1 MSTLYPS
8 SIELPYAGRIDSVA
22 QTAPPLFVNTHSVDA
37 PKRRQRFSDIPYRYI
52 LSSPITTP
60 HPALG
65 AVLRLGPDYICFH
78 RASGVDFQVWKPS
91 AAYVFPFVQPLFLAS
106 FVISVALSPL
116 PPPSRRRR
124 RRRRGMFS
132 SLNSLLPSVL
142 HLNSSPTA
150 PKPIVIEDDEDDVQE
165 EAVKNESKT
174 ERRER
179 EKKASETF
187 IFVRPPPAKS
197 NHPLNLQVQLVPPNT
212 RAPGLPTPRQSID
225 DTLPETPLSRT
236 QSNLSST
243 SSFSSV
249 SSTASGRR
257 MIIPLYNLQAH
268 NVMTN
273 IVVDAGTDAKIA
285 KFAKRGMEL
294 IDLAVMEPVEV
305 WAASK
310 VDNREVKQQDSRSSA
325 GALMP
330 PTGPSPASSA
340 VSLSSAGSHAPSATS
355 DKARKNLF
363 GKMFKRNSKE
373 PATPDMTPTQARHT
387 RNLSAGSMH
396 RSPSPIFPRRS
407 VDVPLAEKE
416 EPQAANVP
424 REVLLPAT
432 LGIQPLLSISTT
444 NPATYPNL
452 VSLFTSSAY
461 PPAVR
466 GVFNGRGP
474 AMYVWTVRRW
484 LKGDVGSVL
493 GGMLRGSNQIVVGEG
508 SEVRVEWRR
517 GKPKK
522 KRAKNPN
529 TPAAPRRKRT
539 SVGSGSSTSAT
550 SAEGFS
556 RLKTGEDDGEESDP
570 EDSETPWTCTVKVKS
585 LGPLLPR
592 TPTSTNRNFFP
603 SPRTV
608 PEARSVKVKVGTLS
622 PTPHHPKVVAMLKVP
637 YPLPDVE
644 VERVGIVRRRVVS
657 LEEGVGEGGGRKVV
671 SEGTPTG
678 LVFTAEEIKDVV
690 CSTGLWLVVRE
701 GFGGVGKVSRKGDG
715 WRIRA

>member
-1 MSTLYPS
+1 M
-8 SIELPYAGRIDSVA
+8 E
-22 QTAPPLFVNTHSVDA
+22 
-37 PKRRQRFSDIPYRYI
+37 
-52 LSSPITTP
+52 
-60 HPALG
+60 
-65 AVLRLGPDYICFH
+65 
-78 RASGVDFQVWKPS
+78 
-91 AAYVFPFVQPLFLAS
+91 
-106 FVISVALSPL
+106 
-116 PPPSRRRR
+116 
-124 RRRRGMFS
+124 
-132 SLNSLLPSVL
+132 
-142 HLNSSPTA
+142 
-150 PKPIVIEDDEDDVQE
+150 EDDDDDVQE
-165 EAVKNESKT
+165 ETVEGESKT

-179 EKKASETF
+179 EKKASEVRIDFIYAISRLYQRLYLLQTF

-225 DTLPETPLSRT
+225 DTFPETPLSRT

-243 SSFSSV
+243 SSFASV

-273 IVVDAGTDAKIA
+273 IIVDAGTDAKIA

-310 VDNREVKQQDSRSSA
+310 VDIRELKQQQESRSST

-340 VSLSSAGSHAPSATS
+340 VSLSSAGSHAPSAAS
-355 DKARKNLF
+355 EDKARKNLF
-363 GKMFKRNSKE
+363 GRMFKRNSKD
-373 PATPDMTPTQARHT
+373 PVSFNPTPNTTPTQARHV
-387 RNLSAGSMH
+387 RNLSASSTR

-407 VDVPLAEKE
+407 IDVPLAEE
-416 EPQAANVP
+416 EPVAPTAANVP

-432 LGIQPLLSISTT
+432 LGIQPLLSISTP
-444 NPATYPNL
+444 NPAVYPTL
-452 VSLFTSSAY
+452 VTLFTSSAY
-461 PPAVR
+461 PPAAR

-484 LKGDVGSVL
+484 LKGEGGSVL
-493 GGMLRGSNQIVVGEG
+493 AGMLRGSSQTALGEG

-517 GKPKK
+517 GKSKTKK
-522 KRAKNPN
+522 SAKNLNRPS
-529 TPAAPRRKRT
+529 TARRKRT
-539 SVGSGSSTSAT
+539 SVGSVSSAAT
-550 SAEGFS
+550 SADGTS
-556 RLKTGEDDGEESDP
+556 RSKTEEDDGEESDP
-570 EDSETPWTCTVKVKS
+570 EDSETPWTCTVKVKR
-585 LGPLLPR
+585 LGPALPR
-592 TPTSTNRNFFP
+592 TSTSTNMN
-603 SPRTV
+603 SLASSRTV
-608 PEARSVKVKVGTLS
+608 TEAQSVKLKVGTLS

-637 YPLPDVE
+637 YPLPDIE

-657 LEEGVGEGGGRKVV
+657 LGEGEGDGAGRKVV
-671 SEGTPTG
+671 SEGTPVG

>member
-1 MSTLYPS
+1 
-8 SIELPYAGRIDSVA
+8 
-22 QTAPPLFVNTHSVDA
+22 
-37 PKRRQRFSDIPYRYI
+37 
-52 LSSPITTP
+52 
-60 HPALG
+60 
-65 AVLRLGPDYICFH
+65 
-78 RASGVDFQVWKPS
+78 
-91 AAYVFPFVQPLFLAS
+91 
-106 FVISVALSPL
+106 
-116 PPPSRRRR
+116 
-124 RRRRGMFS
+124 MFS
-132 SLNSLLPSVL
+132 SLNSFLPSVL
-142 HLNSSPTA
+142 HINGNSSPTT
-150 PKPIVIEDDEDDVQE
+150 PKPIVMEEEDDEDVQE
-165 EAVKNESKT
+165 ETVEGESKT

-225 DTLPETPLSRT
+225 DTISETSLSRT

-273 IVVDAGTDAKIA
+273 IIVDAGTDAKIA
-285 KFAKRGMEL
+285 KFTKRGMEL

-305 WAASK
+305 WAATK
-310 VDNREVKQQDSRSSA
+310 VDVRELKQQDSRSST

-340 VSLSSAGSHAPSATS
+340 VSLSSAGSHAPSAAS
-355 DKARKNLF
+355 EDKARKNLF
-363 GKMFKRNSKE
+363 GRMFKRNSKD
-373 PATPDMTPTQARHT
+373 PMPLTPTPNTTPTQARHVRNMSASST
-387 RNLSAGSMH
+387 R

-416 EPQAANVP
+416 EPVAVTTAANVP

-432 LGIQPLLSISTT
+432 LGIQPLLSVSTP
-444 NPATYPNL
+444 NPAAYPTL
-452 VSLFTSSAY
+452 VTLFTSSAY
-461 PPAVR
+461 PPAAR

-474 AMYVWTVRRW
+474 AIYVWTVRRW
-484 LKGDVGSVL
+484 LKGEGGSVL
-493 GGMLRGSNQIVVGEG
+493 AGMLRGSNQTAVGEG

-517 GKPKK
+517 GKSKTKK
-522 KRAKNPN
+522 GAKASNRPS
-529 TPAAPRRKRT
+529 TARRKRT
-539 SVGSGSSTSAT
+539 SVGSVSSVSAT
-550 SAEGFS
+550 SADGFPRS
-556 RLKTGEDDGEESDP
+556 KTEEDDGEESDP
-570 EDSETPWTCTVKVKS
+570 EDSETPWTCTVKVKR
-585 LGPLLPR
+585 LGPSLPR
-592 TPTSTNRNFFP
+592 TSTSTNRNSLA
-603 SPRTV
+603 SPRPV
-608 PEARSVKVKVGTLS
+608 SESQSVKLKVGTLS

-657 LEEGVGEGGGRKVV
+657 LGEGEGEGVGRKVV

>member
-1 MSTLYPS
+1 M
-8 SIELPYAGRIDSVA
+8 EE
-22 QTAPPLFVNTHSVDA
+22 
-37 PKRRQRFSDIPYRYI
+37 
-52 LSSPITTP
+52 
-60 HPALG
+60 
-65 AVLRLGPDYICFH
+65 
-78 RASGVDFQVWKPS
+78 
-91 AAYVFPFVQPLFLAS
+91 
-106 FVISVALSPL
+106 
-116 PPPSRRRR
+116 
-124 RRRRGMFS
+124 
-132 SLNSLLPSVL
+132 
-142 HLNSSPTA
+142 
-150 PKPIVIEDDEDDVQE
+150 EDEEDVPGE
-165 EAVKNESKT
+165 TVEGESKT

-225 DTLPETPLSRT
+225 DTIPETPLSRT
-236 QSNLSST
+236 PSNLSST
-243 SSFSSV
+243 SSFASV

-273 IVVDAGTDAKIA
+273 IIVDAGTDAKIA
-285 KFAKRGMEL
+285 KFTKRGMEL

-310 VDNREVKQQDSRSSA
+310 VDIRELKQQESRSST

-340 VSLSSAGSHAPSATS
+340 VSLSSSGSHAPSAAS
-355 DKARKNLF
+355 EDKARKNLF
-363 GKMFKRNSKE
+363 GRMFKRNSKD
-373 PATPDMTPTQARHT
+373 PVSFNPTPNTTPTQARHV
-387 RNLSAGSMH
+387 RNLSASSTR

-407 VDVPLAEKE
+407 IDTPLTEEVPVV
-416 EPQAANVP
+416 PTAANVP

-432 LGIQPLLSISTT
+432 LGIQPLLSVSTP
-444 NPATYPNL
+444 NPAAYPTL
-452 VSLFTSSAY
+452 VTLFTSSAY
-461 PPAVR
+461 PPVAR

-484 LKGDVGSVL
+484 LKGEGGSVL
-493 GGMLRGSNQIVVGEG
+493 AGMLRGSSQPAVGEG

-517 GKPKK
+517 GKSKTKK
-522 KRAKNPN
+522 LAKNPN
-529 TPAAPRRKRT
+529 RPSTARRKRT
-539 SVGSGSSTSAT
+539 SVGSVSSVSAT
-550 SAEGFS
+550 SADGTS
-556 RLKTGEDDGEESDP
+556 RSKTEEDDGEESDP
-570 EDSETPWTCTVKVKS
+570 EDSETPWTCTVKVKR
-585 LGPLLPR
+585 LGPAIAR
-592 TPTSTNRNFFP
+592 TSTSTNMNSLA
-603 SPRTV
+603 SPRTAT
-608 PEARSVKVKVGTLS
+608 EAPSVKLKVGTLS

-644 VERVGIVRRRVVS
+644 VERVGIIRRRVVS
-657 LEEGVGEGGGRKVV
+657 LEEGQGDGAGRKVV
-671 SEGTPTG
+671 SEGTPVG

>member
-1 MSTLYPS
+1 
-8 SIELPYAGRIDSVA
+8 
-22 QTAPPLFVNTHSVDA
+22 
-37 PKRRQRFSDIPYRYI
+37 
-52 LSSPITTP
+52 
-60 HPALG
+60 
-65 AVLRLGPDYICFH
+65 
-78 RASGVDFQVWKPS
+78 
-91 AAYVFPFVQPLFLAS
+91 
-106 FVISVALSPL
+106 
-116 PPPSRRRR
+116 
-124 RRRRGMFS
+124 MFS
-132 SLNSLLPSVL
+132 SLNSFLPSVL
-142 HLNSSPTA
+142 HINGSSSPTT
-150 PKPIVIEDDEDDVQE
+150 PKPIVMEEDDDDDIQVE
-165 EAVKNESKT
+165 TVEGESKT

-225 DTLPETPLSRT
+225 DTFPETPLSRT

-243 SSFSSV
+243 SSFASV

-273 IVVDAGTDAKIA
+273 IIVDAGTDAKIA

-310 VDNREVKQQDSRSSA
+310 VDIRELKQQESRSST

-340 VSLSSAGSHAPSATS
+340 VSLSSAGSHAPSAAS
-355 DKARKNLF
+355 EDKARKNLF
-363 GKMFKRNSKE
+363 GRMFKRNSKD
-373 PATPDMTPTQARHT
+373 PVSFNPTPNTTPTQARHV
-387 RNLSAGSMH
+387 RNLSASSTR

-407 VDVPLAEKE
+407 IDVPLAEE
-416 EPQAANVP
+416 EPVAPTAANVP

-432 LGIQPLLSISTT
+432 LGIQPLLSISTP
-444 NPATYPNL
+444 NPAVYPTL
-452 VSLFTSSAY
+452 VTLFTSSAY
-461 PPAVR
+461 PPAAR

-484 LKGDVGSVL
+484 LKGEGGSVL
-493 GGMLRGSNQIVVGEG
+493 AGMLRGSSQTALGEG

-517 GKPKK
+517 GKSKTKK
-522 KRAKNPN
+522 SAKNLNKPS
-529 TPAAPRRKRT
+529 AARRKRT
-539 SVGSGSSTSAT
+539 SVGSVSSASAT
-550 SAEGFS
+550 SADGTS
-556 RLKTGEDDGEESDP
+556 RSKTEEDDGEESDP
-570 EDSETPWTCTVKVKS
+570 EDSETPWTCTVKVKR
-585 LGPLLPR
+585 LGPALPR
-592 TPTSTNRNFFP
+592 TSTSTNMNSFA
-603 SPRTV
+603 SSRTV
-608 PEARSVKVKVGTLS
+608 TEAQSVKLKVGTLS

-637 YPLPDVE
+637 YPLPDIE

-657 LEEGVGEGGGRKVV
+657 LGEGEGDGAGRKVV
-671 SEGTPTG
+671 SEGTPVG

>member
-1 MSTLYPS
+1 
-8 SIELPYAGRIDSVA
+8 
-22 QTAPPLFVNTHSVDA
+22 
-37 PKRRQRFSDIPYRYI
+37 
-52 LSSPITTP
+52 
-60 HPALG
+60 
-65 AVLRLGPDYICFH
+65 
-78 RASGVDFQVWKPS
+78 
-91 AAYVFPFVQPLFLAS
+91 
-106 FVISVALSPL
+106 
-116 PPPSRRRR
+116 
-124 RRRRGMFS
+124 MFS
-132 SLNSLLPSVL
+132 SLNSFLPSVL
-142 HLNSSPTA
+142 HINGNSSPTT
-150 PKPIVIEDDEDDVQE
+150 PKPIVMEEEDDEDVQE
-165 EAVKNESKT
+165 ETVEGESKT

-225 DTLPETPLSRT
+225 DTFPETPLSRT

-249 SSTASGRR
+249 SSTTSGRR

-273 IVVDAGTDAKIA
+273 IIVDAGTDAKIA
-285 KFAKRGMEL
+285 KFSKRGMEL

-310 VDNREVKQQDSRSSA
+310 GDIRELKQQVSRAST

-340 VSLSSAGSHAPSATS
+340 VSLSSSGSHAPSATS
-355 DKARKNLF
+355 EDKVRRNLF
-363 GKMFKRNSKE
+363 GKMFKRNSKD
-373 PATPDMTPTQARHT
+373 ATPFTPTPNATPTQARHA
-387 RNLSAGSMH
+387 RNLSASSS
-396 RSPSPIFPRRS
+396 RRTPSPILPRRS

-416 EPQAANVP
+416 EPVAAMTAANVP

-432 LGIQPLLSISTT
+432 LGIQPLLSISTP
-444 NPATYPNL
+444 NPAAYPTL
-452 VSLFTSSAY
+452 VTLFTSSAY
-461 PPAVR
+461 PPAAR
-466 GVFNGRGP
+466 GVFSGRGP

-484 LKGDVGSVL
+484 LKGEGGSVL
-493 GGMLRGSNQIVVGEG
+493 AGMLRGSSQTAVGEG

-517 GKPKK
+517 GKSKSKK
-522 KRAKNPN
+522 GAKNLHRPG
-529 TPAAPRRKRT
+529 TARRKRT
-539 SVGSGSSTSAT
+539 SVGSVSSVSAT
-550 SAEGFS
+550 SADGFS
-556 RLKTGEDDGEESDP
+556 KSRTEEDDGEESDP
-570 EDSETPWTCTVKVKS
+570 EDSETPWTCTVKVKR
-585 LGPLLPR
+585 LGPTLPR
-592 TPTSTNRNFFP
+592 TSTSTNRN
-603 SPRTV
+603 SPASV
-608 PEARSVKVKVGTLS
+608 PSVKLKVGTLS

-657 LEEGVGEGGGRKVV
+657 LGEGEGDGVGRKVV